1 MYVCMYVVINGSS
14 LTLTRVSV
22 GWYKHLH
29 VEKYKRKFVTLRQRE
44 QLPNWTVMTI
54 WVTPKHCAPCVVP
67 GVWWSGKTVCVHH
80 VGDEHTPI
88 WVGGP
93 AGPIWCGGGTASID
107 MLVCHCVLPAVYLR
121 QPPSHHMTH
130 TSAYPRVFSK
140 VGWLV
145 FG

>member
-1 MYVCMYVVINGSS
+1 MYVCSNQRFFPHLDEGERRLVQ
-14 LTLTRVSV
+14 TLAC
-22 GWYKHLH
+22 
-29 VEKYKRKFVTLRQRE
+29 RKIQKEIRYFTTKGAAAKLNCDDYLGDAQA
-44 QLPNWTVMTI
+44 LCTVRGA
-54 WVTPKHCAPCVVP
+54 WCVVK
-67 GVWWSGKTVCVHH
+67 WENCLCVHH